1 MSNFALLFIATL
13 FIHFSN
19 ATNNSPPAEEE
30 GTDQRQGEN
39 TSKNVD
45 LKSIKSYAVDAVKDK
60 KHLDELALYAIEWA
74 QNNGLVLRKYDPKA
88 SADTAEFAPISLF
101 PSPFPRKAFEKALSV
116 QKAMNLLY
124 FRVANDHEFLMESFK
139 DLVPMDEH
147 IAKMVEIVK
156 EVREEGIRQPITL
169 LIQRAD
175 YLLNVVTDQS
185 SGEEKYEIK
194 QVEVNS
200 GSVAGLS
207 LKRRNSELHRQM
219 LRQVGMDTA
228 PSPDNQPDAALVEA
242 LHMAWEI
249 FGDPNAVVLILSTT
263 FIPYKFDQRQIATE
277 LEQISDGKIECIFYS
292 LQGTMENLHL
302 DPNDFSLR
310 QNSDGRRVAV
320 VYSNMSALGYRPT
333 FLKTYEMQMEG
344 RRMIERSTA
353 IKAPSL
359 AIGISCTKKIQQ
371 LLTKPEVLRRF
382 FSREED
388 EETIEKIQSVFAG
401 LWGMEKDDQ
410 KTQDLIKDAMERPEN
425 YVLKPNRECGG
436 HNYFDEKIT
445 EALQKFT
452 REEKAAHILM
462 QKLRPMT
469 VENYTLRP
477 LAEPQKATLVPE
489 LGVYGFL
496 LGNEVDGTVMAN
508 VQQGYHFRSKLAHL
522 NEGGIGAGLGVY
534 DTAYLF

>member
-1 MSNFALLFIATL
+1 
-13 FIHFSN
+13 
-19 ATNNSPPAEEE
+19 
-30 GTDQRQGEN
+30 
-39 TSKNVD
+39 
-45 LKSIKSYAVDAVKDK
+45 
-60 KHLDELALYAIEWA
+60 
-74 QNNGLVLRKYDPKA
+74 
-88 SADTAEFAPISLF
+88 
-101 PSPFPRKAFEKALSV
+101 
-116 QKAMNLLY
+116 
-124 FRVANDHEFLMESFK
+124 
-139 DLVPMDEH
+139 
-147 IAKMVEIVK
+147 MVEIVK

-228 PSPDNQPDAALVEA
+228 PSPDNQPDAALVET
-242 LHMAWEI
+242 LHMAWKL
-249 FGDPNAVVLILSTT
+249 FNDPNAMVLILSTT

-310 QNSDGRRVAV
+310 QNSNGRRVAV

-333 FLKTYEMQMEG
+333 FLKTYELQMEG

-359 AIGISCTKKIQQ
+359 AMGISCTKKIQQ
-371 LLTKPEVLRRF
+371 
-382 FSREED
+382 
-388 EETIEKIQSVFAG
+388 
-401 LWGMEKDDQ
+401 
-410 KTQDLIKDAMERPEN
+410 DAMERPEN

-452 REEKAAHILM
+452 LKEKAAHILM
-462 QKLRPMT
+462 QKLHPMT

-496 LGNEVDGTVMAN
+496 LGNEVDGTVLEN

-522 NEGGIGAGLGVY
+522 NGGGIGAGLGVY